1 MAKNYEEVLCSQ
13 YKISGRPVRF
23 ICSDDGVDALL
34 GALGGN
40 IRAALGVVV
49 LDMERVVDGGRNH
62 TFGSDISDFRLRQA

>member
-1 MAKNYEEVLCSQ
+1 M
-13 YKISGRPVRF
+13 RF